1 MIDLRLWKSLQE
13 LFIGLVEC
21 LLRMNEYTME
31 EKRSVI
37 KILSTKT
44 EAQQESK
51 IWQEL
56 TETMRVMSG

>member
-1 MIDLRLWKSLQE
+1 MEE
-13 LFIGLVEC
+13 LTRVIALVER
-21 LLRMNEYTME
+21 LLRMKEYTME

-37 KILSTKT
+37 KILSTET
-44 EAQQESK
+44 EAQQHSK

>member
-1 MIDLRLWKSLQE
+1 MKDLTRV
-13 LFIGLVEC
+13 IALVEC
-21 LLRMNEYTME
+21 LLKMKEYTME
-31 EKRSVI
+31 EKLSVI

-44 EAQQESK
+44 EAQQHSK